1 MSTQRNRLT
10 PVPARQAALCMC
22 AEGAQCSSFAP
33 GHAVHLIQARLV
45 AATPLEWVDAIVE
58 RSDVRDGILVL
69 RALNDG
75 AALTVWN
82 GSGAAA
88 AVEVGTPVALHARYH
103 VLAVGQGTQFNVALT
118 S

>member
-10 PVPARQAALCMC
+10 PVSARQAALCMC
-22 AEGAQCSSFAP
+22 TEGAPCSSFAP

-58 RSDVRDGILVL
+58 RSDERDGIVIL
-69 RALNDG
+69 RTLSDG
-75 AALTVWN
+75 AVLTMWN
-82 GSGAAA
+82 GAGAAA
-88 AVEVGTPVALHARYH
+88 AVEIGAPVALHARYH
-103 VLAVGQGTQFNVALT
+103 VLAVGQRTQFNVALT